1 MSYRTCSQVLE
12 PKGINML
19 VRPRKVLP
27 TVLMICAALY
37 ALKDPEGAAT
47 IVKAAAH
54 LVMSASESFAR
65 FVQTVSN

>member
-1 MSYRTCSQVLE
+1 
-12 PKGINML
+12 ML

-27 TVLMICAALY
+27 TVLTICAALY

-54 LVMSASESFAR
+54 LIMSASESFAR